1 MEKFHITITD
11 NETAEV
17 LADTDTSS
25 IIGAFDEGEGTRAV
39 CFLACNTTELAA
51 TLTSALQ
58 ITNKKLAEL
67 PKWLQCTI
75 KKLSKKN
82 AD

>member
-1 MEKFHITITD
+1 MGKYHIIITN
-11 NETAEV
+11 NETGQV
-17 LADTDTSS
+17 LEDTDTDA
-25 IIGAFDEGEGTRAV
+25 IIGAFIEGEGTRSV
-39 CFLACNTTELAA
+39 CFLACNTPELAA

-58 ITNKKLAEL
+58 IANKKLAEL
-67 PKWLQCTI
+67 PRWLQRKI